1 MCLAQTAPNAHK
13 KIGQVE
19 DSKRAHK
26 HVGKGLLGKRKAKDG
41 CVSNKLGNY
50 GDILNLRCE
59 GIGES
64 IE

>member
-1 MCLAQTAPNAHK
+1 VCLAQTAPNAHE

-26 HVGKGLLGKRKAKDG
+26 QVGKGMLGKRKAKDG

-50 GDILNLRCE
+50 
-59 GIGES
+59 
-64 IE
+64 